1 MCLLVW
7 LLQNAWRAWG
17 YTGTH
22 MGCKLHVVASRPICG
37 VRLWLIA
44 CQRDGEGEERGRR
57 EKEKKQVVLGVWVTP
72 DTQSSQFVASRTV
85 FCACMPRN
93 THTYREYF
101 ILGVLGWFVG
111 SCLKLLDSPT

>member
-44 CQRDGEGEERGRR
+44 CHGDGEGEER
-57 EKEKKQVVLGVWVTP
+57 EDEKKEKASCPGCLG
-72 DTQSSQFVASRTV
+72 
-85 FCACMPRN
+85 N
-93 THTYREYF
+93 TRHAEF
-101 ILGVLGWFVG
+101 AVCCFADSFL
-111 SCLKLLDSPT
+111 CLHA